1 MPAYG
6 QPYEFPDREIMMGDG
21 THKPM
26 KFVLTDTPAC
36 GTIRGEE
43 QPLCTAVTPNSTQHC
58 NAIPSWMRIMMRG
71 MIPHYAVL
79 FVIDATAVPLWED
92 ERRCRD
98 LARLL
103 SVLKRNQY
111 TVVIAVTKL
120 LKLRQDAQT
129 KVNHGEDHGGA
140 VGKNPR
146 SCYES
151 FVSGYLGKVVSS
163 IQAKALEENW
173 SMSQGP
179 DCPAFPMVNST
190 IFDVPTWAN
199 AGDFKSLQERKGA
212 SEVPNKRYIHQQL
225 ERLLVAVSRRS
236 HE

>member
-1 MPAYG
+1 M
-6 QPYEFPDREIMMGDG
+6 RDG
-21 THKPM
+21 TCKTM

-36 GTIRGEE
+36 GTNRGEE

-103 SVLKRNQY
+103 SVLKRNEY

-120 LKLRQDAQT
+120 LKLRHDAQAA
-129 KVNHGEDHGGA
+129 VNHGSPHCGA
-140 VGKNPR
+140 VGKDPR
-146 SCYES
+146 SCYET
-151 FVSGYLGKVVSS
+151 FVSAYLGKVVSS
-163 IQAKALEENW
+163 IQAKALEEHW

-190 IFDVPTWAN
+190 IFDVPTWTN
-199 AGDFKSLQERKGA
+199 AGDFKSSQERKGA
-212 SEVPNKRYIHQQL
+212 SELPNKRYVDQQL
-225 ERLLVAVSRRS
+225 ERLVMAVSRRS